1 MKETKVTI
9 SHIANILGV
18 SNMSVSRAL
27 SGQAGVSEVLRNKV
41 LKKAKELKYTKY
53 KKSNNINILVI
64 HEKSLIDDTSNFSG
78 RIQGIEKV
86 LQENNTKY
94 DLEFVDNDKQTKLY
108 LPYKLSNGTYYD
120 GVILLGRFSIQYANF
135 INDKINNLVFYT
147 GYSPSYNYDNV
158 WFNFNNS
165 AYKQCKY
172 LIENNHKNIGYLG
185 DMSRFRNKEMLMG
198 IITCLEDHNI
208 KIKNEF
214 FIDMRNNYKDKI
226 IKLFGKEDKP
236 TAIICEMDFAA
247 LELIKILYDTNIKVP
262 EDVSIIGTGNTQIS
276 SLSIPSLTTVD
287 LNIEYSCEVV
297 VDLLLKKINT
307 PCKPQENIA
316 IYTSLIKRD
325 SVRKI

>member
-1 MKETKVTI
+1 
-9 SHIANILGV
+9 
-18 SNMSVSRAL
+18 
-27 SGQAGVSEVLRNKV
+27 
-41 LKKAKELKYTKY
+41 
-53 KKSNNINILVI
+53 
-64 HEKSLIDDTSNFSG
+64 
-78 RIQGIEKV
+78 
-86 LQENNTKY
+86 
-94 DLEFVDNDKQTKLY
+94 
-108 LPYKLSNGTYYD
+108 
-120 GVILLGRFSIQYANF
+120 
-135 INDKINNLVFYT
+135 
-147 GYSPSYNYDNV
+147 
-158 WFNFNNS
+158 
-165 AYKQCKY
+165 
-172 LIENNHKNIGYLG
+172 
-185 DMSRFRNKEMLMG
+185 MSRFRNKEMLMG

-226 IKLFGKEDKP
+226 IKLFYKEDKP

-262 EDVSIIGTGNTQIS
+262 EDVSIIGTENTQIS

-297 VDLLLKKINT
+297 IDLLLKKINT